1 MIDWFKKHRVLF
13 ALICV
18 VILLLLMGVPFVI
31 NILFKINATTDILVA
46 EWSAGD
52 ALGYYGAILSFL
64 GTVVL
69 GALALYQN
77 HIIKTEADKKAA
89 LAEEQ
94 ERAENMPRFFLRFQC
109 ASGFCGSLKFAVMN
123 VSNNIAYTVD
133 VYDIKIKGGSKTIW
147 ESDDTYGAPV
157 INPQKEMTIQ
167 TKSPATNETG
177 EFTLF
182 ATMSYMDKYDGKHE
196 YILIPVAELTAS
208 RIQTFLYYLQAE
220 KQLSRR
226 TISLVR
232 SILIQLYDYA
242 VEMSLAPIN
251 PARSTKLPRQPQRSE
266 SEEKVIP
273 IAQREAVLAAAQKD
287 PIMRPIITTLLFTG
301 MRIGELLALQWKH
314 INFAAHTITIAQSV
328 TRELTFDENGKTI
341 EMTDAL
347 GSTKTRTSHRVIQAP
362 ELVLTRLREWM
373 RYVATLPKGLEV
385 LTPEGFVFISTR
397 TMSMRTYSG
406 FRASYRH
413 FMDRNGFSGEG
424 LNLHRYRHTYA
435 SMLLE
440 QEINPRIVQK
450 LLGHRDVST
459 TLGIYTHVVPEVFTG
474 VAAAVDTASQQLMDG
489 TYTPK
494 RSAEAV
500 RAQLQQIDPM
510 LSEDMTVNLKYL

>member
-1 MIDWFKKHRVLF
+1 MPRKPSKPKTTRRGKNEGSVYRRKDGKWVGQVTVGYHPDTGKPIRKYTYANTREEAAHWI
-13 ALICV
+13 ALTLV
-18 VILLLLMGVPFVI
+18 SETSKAVPSLASELLLKDFLHRWLTTFKTYEVCSRTMELYYSCERLHIVP
-31 NILFKINATTDILVA
+31 
-46 EWSAGD
+46 
-52 ALGYYGAILSFL
+52 ALG
-64 GTVVL
+64 
-69 GALALYQN
+69 
-77 HIIKTEADKKAA
+77 D
-89 LAEEQ
+89 
-94 ERAENMPRFFLRFQC
+94 
-109 ASGFCGSLKFAVMN
+109 
-123 VSNNIAYTVD
+123 
-133 VYDIKIKGGSKTIW
+133 
-147 ESDDTYGAPV
+147 
-157 INPQKEMTIQ
+157 
-167 TKSPATNETG
+167 
-177 EFTLF
+177 
-182 ATMSYMDKYDGKHE
+182 
-196 YILIPVAELTAS
+196 IPVAELTAS

-226 TISLVR
+226 TTSLVR

-251 PARSTKLPRQPQRSE
+251 PVRSTKLPRQPQRPE
-266 SEEKVIP
+266 AEEKVIP
-273 IAQREAVLAAAQKD
+273 IAQREAVLAAAQRD

-314 INFAAHTITIAQSV
+314 IDFAAHTITIAQSV
-328 TRELTFDENGKTI
+328 TRELTFDETGKTI
-341 EMTDAL
+341 DMTDVL
-347 GSTKTRTSHRVIQAP
+347 GSTKTRTSHRVIQA
-362 ELVLTRLREWM
+362 
-373 RYVATLPKGLEV
+373 
-385 LTPEGFVFISTR
+385 PEGFVFISTR

-413 FMDRNGFSGEG
+413 FLDRNGFSGEG

-440 QEINPRIVQK
+440 QEINPKIVQQ

-459 TLGIYTHVVPEVFTG
+459 TLGIYTHVVPEVFAG

>member
-1 MIDWFKKHRVLF
+1 MPRKPSKPKTTRRGKNEGSVYRRKDGKWVGQVTVGYHPDTGKPIRKYTYANTREEAAHWI
-13 ALICV
+13 ALTLV
-18 VILLLLMGVPFVI
+18 SETSKAAPSLASELLLKDFLHRWLTTFKTYEVCSRTMELYYSCERLHIVP
-31 NILFKINATTDILVA
+31 
-46 EWSAGD
+46 
-52 ALGYYGAILSFL
+52 ALG
-64 GTVVL
+64 
-69 GALALYQN
+69 
-77 HIIKTEADKKAA
+77 D
-89 LAEEQ
+89 
-94 ERAENMPRFFLRFQC
+94 
-109 ASGFCGSLKFAVMN
+109 
-123 VSNNIAYTVD
+123 
-133 VYDIKIKGGSKTIW
+133 
-147 ESDDTYGAPV
+147 
-157 INPQKEMTIQ
+157 
-167 TKSPATNETG
+167 
-177 EFTLF
+177 
-182 ATMSYMDKYDGKHE
+182 
-196 YILIPVAELTAS
+196 IPVAELTAS

-226 TISLVR
+226 TTSLVR

-242 VEMSLAPIN
+242 VEMSLASIN
-251 PARSTKLPRQPQRSE
+251 PARSTKLPRQPQRPE
-266 SEEKVIP
+266 AEEKVIP

-314 INFAAHTITIAQSV
+314 IDFAAHTITIAQSV
-328 TRELTFDENGKTI
+328 TRELTFDENGKTMD
-341 EMTDAL
+341 MTDAL

-362 ELVLTRLREWM
+362 ELVLT
-373 RYVATLPKGLEV
+373 
-385 LTPEGFVFISTR
+385 PEGFIFISTR

-413 FMDRNGFSGEG
+413 FLDRNGFSGEG

-440 QEINPRIVQK
+440 QEINPKIVQK

-459 TLGIYTHVVPEVFTG
+459 TLGIYTHVVPEVFAG

>member
-1 MIDWFKKHRVLF
+1 MLLKDFLHRWLTTFKTYEVCSRTMELYYSCERLH
-13 ALICV
+13 I
-18 VILLLLMGVPFVI
+18 VP
-31 NILFKINATTDILVA
+31 
-46 EWSAGD
+46 
-52 ALGYYGAILSFL
+52 ALG
-64 GTVVL
+64 
-69 GALALYQN
+69 
-77 HIIKTEADKKAA
+77 D
-89 LAEEQ
+89 
-94 ERAENMPRFFLRFQC
+94 
-109 ASGFCGSLKFAVMN
+109 
-123 VSNNIAYTVD
+123 
-133 VYDIKIKGGSKTIW
+133 
-147 ESDDTYGAPV
+147 
-157 INPQKEMTIQ
+157 
-167 TKSPATNETG
+167 
-177 EFTLF
+177 
-182 ATMSYMDKYDGKHE
+182 
-196 YILIPVAELTAS
+196 IPVAELTAS

-220 KQLSRR
+220 KQFSRR
-226 TISLVR
+226 TTSLVR

-251 PARSTKLPRQPQRSE
+251 PVRSTKLPRQPQRPE
-266 SEEKVIP
+266 AEEKVIP

-328 TRELTFDENGKTI
+328 TRELTFDETGKTI
-341 EMTDAL
+341 DMTDAL

-385 LTPEGFVFISTR
+385 LTPEGFIFISTR

-413 FMDRNGFSGEG
+413 FLDRNGFSGEG

-440 QEINPRIVQK
+440 QEINPKIVQK

-459 TLGIYTHVVPEVFTG
+459 TLGIYTHVVPEVFAD

>member
-1 MIDWFKKHRVLF
+1 MPRKPSKPKTTRRGKNEGSVYRRKNGKWVGQVTVGYHPDTGKPIRKYTYANTREEAAHWI
-13 ALICV
+13 ALTLV
-18 VILLLLMGVPFVI
+18 SETSKAAPSLASELLLKDFLHRWLTTFKTYEVCSRTMELYYSCERLHIVP
-31 NILFKINATTDILVA
+31 
-46 EWSAGD
+46 
-52 ALGYYGAILSFL
+52 ALG
-64 GTVVL
+64 
-69 GALALYQN
+69 
-77 HIIKTEADKKAA
+77 D
-89 LAEEQ
+89 
-94 ERAENMPRFFLRFQC
+94 
-109 ASGFCGSLKFAVMN
+109 
-123 VSNNIAYTVD
+123 
-133 VYDIKIKGGSKTIW
+133 
-147 ESDDTYGAPV
+147 
-157 INPQKEMTIQ
+157 
-167 TKSPATNETG
+167 
-177 EFTLF
+177 
-182 ATMSYMDKYDGKHE
+182 
-196 YILIPVAELTAS
+196 IPVAELTAS

-226 TISLVR
+226 TTSLVR

-251 PARSTKLPRQPQRSE
+251 PARSTKLPRQPQRPE

-314 INFAAHTITIAQSV
+314 IDFAAHTITIAQSV

-341 EMTDAL
+341 DMTDVL

-362 ELVLTRLREWM
+362 ELVLT
-373 RYVATLPKGLEV
+373 
-385 LTPEGFVFISTR
+385 PEGFIFISTR

-413 FMDRNGFSGEG
+413 FLDRNGFSGEG

-440 QEINPRIVQK
+440 QEINPKIVQK

-459 TLGIYTHVVPEVFTG
+459 TLGIYTHVVPEVFAG

>member
-1 MIDWFKKHRVLF
+1 MPRKPSKPKTTRRGKNEGSVYRRKDGKWVGQVTVGYHPDTGKPIRKYTYASTREEAAHWI
-13 ALICV
+13 ALTLV
-18 VILLLLMGVPFVI
+18 SETSKAVPSLASELLLKDFLHRWLTTFKTYEVCSRTMELYYSCERLHIVP
-31 NILFKINATTDILVA
+31 
-46 EWSAGD
+46 
-52 ALGYYGAILSFL
+52 ALG
-64 GTVVL
+64 
-69 GALALYQN
+69 
-77 HIIKTEADKKAA
+77 D
-89 LAEEQ
+89 
-94 ERAENMPRFFLRFQC
+94 
-109 ASGFCGSLKFAVMN
+109 
-123 VSNNIAYTVD
+123 
-133 VYDIKIKGGSKTIW
+133 
-147 ESDDTYGAPV
+147 
-157 INPQKEMTIQ
+157 
-167 TKSPATNETG
+167 
-177 EFTLF
+177 
-182 ATMSYMDKYDGKHE
+182 
-196 YILIPVAELTAS
+196 IPVAELTAS

-226 TISLVR
+226 TTSLVR

-242 VEMSLAPIN
+242 VEMSLASIN
-251 PARSTKLPRQPQRSE
+251 PARSTKLPRQPQRPE
-266 SEEKVIP
+266 AEEKVIP

-314 INFAAHTITIAQSV
+314 IDFAAHTITIAQSV
-328 TRELTFDENGKTI
+328 TRELTFDENGKTMD
-341 EMTDAL
+341 MTDAL

-362 ELVLTRLREWM
+362 ELVLT
-373 RYVATLPKGLEV
+373 
-385 LTPEGFVFISTR
+385 PEGFIFISTR

-413 FMDRNGFSGEG
+413 FLDRNGFSGEG

-440 QEINPRIVQK
+440 QEINPKIVQK

-459 TLGIYTHVVPEVFTG
+459 TLGIYTHVVPEVFAG

>member
-1 MIDWFKKHRVLF
+1 MPRKPSKPKTTRRGKNEGSVYRRKDGKWVGQVTVGYHPDTGKPIRKYTYANTREEAAHWI
-13 ALICV
+13 ALTLV
-18 VILLLLMGVPFVI
+18 SETSKAAPSLASELLLKDFLHRWLTTFKTYEVCSRTMELYYSCERLHIVP
-31 NILFKINATTDILVA
+31 
-46 EWSAGD
+46 
-52 ALGYYGAILSFL
+52 ALG
-64 GTVVL
+64 
-69 GALALYQN
+69 
-77 HIIKTEADKKAA
+77 D
-89 LAEEQ
+89 
-94 ERAENMPRFFLRFQC
+94 
-109 ASGFCGSLKFAVMN
+109 
-123 VSNNIAYTVD
+123 
-133 VYDIKIKGGSKTIW
+133 
-147 ESDDTYGAPV
+147 
-157 INPQKEMTIQ
+157 
-167 TKSPATNETG
+167 
-177 EFTLF
+177 
-182 ATMSYMDKYDGKHE
+182 
-196 YILIPVAELTAS
+196 IPVAELTAS

-226 TISLVR
+226 TTSLVR

-242 VEMSLAPIN
+242 VEMSLASIN
-251 PARSTKLPRQPQRSE
+251 PARSTKLPRQPQRPE
-266 SEEKVIP
+266 AEEKVIP
-273 IAQREAVLAAAQKD
+273 IAQREVVLAAAQKD

-314 INFAAHTITIAQSV
+314 IDFAAHTITIAQSV
-328 TRELTFDENGKTI
+328 TRELTFDENGKTMD
-341 EMTDAL
+341 MTDAL

-362 ELVLTRLREWM
+362 ELVLT
-373 RYVATLPKGLEV
+373 
-385 LTPEGFVFISTR
+385 PEGFIFISTR

-413 FMDRNGFSGEG
+413 FLDRNGFSGEG

-440 QEINPRIVQK
+440 QEINPKIVQK

-459 TLGIYTHVVPEVFTG
+459 TLGIYTHVVPEVFAG

>member
-1 MIDWFKKHRVLF
+1 MPRKPSKPKTTRRGKNEGSVYRRKNGKWVGQVTVGYHPDTGKPIRKYTYANTREEAAHWI
-13 ALICV
+13 ALTLV
-18 VILLLLMGVPFVI
+18 SETSKAAPSLASELLLKDFLHRWLTTFKTYEVCSRTMELYYSCERLHIVP
-31 NILFKINATTDILVA
+31 
-46 EWSAGD
+46 
-52 ALGYYGAILSFL
+52 ALG
-64 GTVVL
+64 
-69 GALALYQN
+69 
-77 HIIKTEADKKAA
+77 D
-89 LAEEQ
+89 
-94 ERAENMPRFFLRFQC
+94 
-109 ASGFCGSLKFAVMN
+109 
-123 VSNNIAYTVD
+123 
-133 VYDIKIKGGSKTIW
+133 
-147 ESDDTYGAPV
+147 
-157 INPQKEMTIQ
+157 
-167 TKSPATNETG
+167 
-177 EFTLF
+177 
-182 ATMSYMDKYDGKHE
+182 
-196 YILIPVAELTAS
+196 IPVAELTAS

-226 TISLVR
+226 TTSLVR

-251 PARSTKLPRQPQRSE
+251 PVRSTKLPRQPQRPE
-266 SEEKVIP
+266 AEEKVIP
-273 IAQREAVLAAAQKD
+273 IAQREVVLAAAQKD

-314 INFAAHTITIAQSV
+314 IDFAAHTITIAQSV

-341 EMTDAL
+341 DMTDVL

-362 ELVLTRLREWM
+362 ELVLT
-373 RYVATLPKGLEV
+373 
-385 LTPEGFVFISTR
+385 PEGFIFISTR

-413 FMDRNGFSGEG
+413 FLDRNGFSGEG

-440 QEINPRIVQK
+440 QEINPKIVQK

-459 TLGIYTHVVPEVFTG
+459 TLGIYTHVVPEVFAG